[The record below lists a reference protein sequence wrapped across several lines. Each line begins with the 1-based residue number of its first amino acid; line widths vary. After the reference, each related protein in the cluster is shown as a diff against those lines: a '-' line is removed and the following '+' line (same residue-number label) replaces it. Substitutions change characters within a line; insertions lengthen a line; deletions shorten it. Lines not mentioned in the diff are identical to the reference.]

1 MPQQKVPA
9 DFPAKAAETGDV
21 EAVLQYLMKGGGV
34 DLRGKR
40 QRTLLHMAARHDRAN
55 VAEVLLDHGA
65 NIEVHEHHEREY
77 VYSILDAFTQP

>member
-65 NIEVHEHHEREY
+65 NIEVSKYQHAY
-77 VYSILDAFTQP
+77 DKTIF